1 MFVLFSDTS
10 PEVPPP
16 GLTVLQLEG
25 VLGRVNLWSK
35 IKLGL
40 GQVWDR
46 YGCVDTA
53 VDM

>member
-1 MFVLFSDTS
+1 MFVLCSDTS

-16 GLTVLQLEG
+16 GLTVVQLEG

-46 YGCVDTA
+46 YRCVDIA
-53 VDM
+53 

>member
-1 MFVLFSDTS
+1 MLYLDTS

-16 GLTVLQLEG
+16 GLTVVQLEG

-40 GQVWDR
+40 GQVWDLYR
-46 YGCVDTA
+46 CVDTA
-53 VDM
+53 